1 MCLQLDEVTD
11 ISQLTAEISAL
22 QTEIDCVLEKA
33 AAKKTKRLLDNSGNS
48 ALMCLGNLIGRNI

>member
-1 MCLQLDEVTD
+1 MCLYLQLDEVPD

-33 AAKKTKRLLDNSGNS
+33 AVKRSKRLLDNSGTS
-48 ALMCLGNLIGRNI
+48 ATISHTAS